1 MHAFGHARIHL
12 KCMNPPQGQQQ
23 RRQQQR
29 QRCQPGLERT
39 RPPQGQISQVYKQR
53 KHKRAVLHQH
63 HKSQRRKQ
71 RRLPEAA
78 ALLLPMQCD
87 ERNAGHRHH
96 GHHIVH
102 HQLIQAHAGSH
113 GKPRRCQRRNQPTP
127 WALSAQRRDGRHA
140 AEQQRSLRHQHP
152 PFAGR
157 LPRDHAAHIIDQ
169 ASRAGRIGSEGDQ
182 RIARSRESIFH
193 EHRAH
198 DQSPVRKIIIV
209 GEHAAVQQK
218 HGIDYQRHQQPQS
231 RRVVSPAPSVQAR
244 DKAQCQRRN
253 TSAIEEAGHRI
264 HPPGQPRQEDQH
276 RLQRQ
281 HKQRYKRAL
290 HPGPHA

>member
-1 MHAFGHARIHL
+1 
-12 KCMNPPQGQQQ
+12 
-23 RRQQQR
+23 
-29 QRCQPGLERT
+29 
-39 RPPQGQISQVYKQR
+39 
-53 KHKRAVLHQH
+53 
-63 HKSQRRKQ
+63 
-71 RRLPEAA
+71 
-78 ALLLPMQCD
+78 MQCD

-209 GEHAAVQQK
+209 GEHAAVQ
-218 HGIDYQRHQQPQS
+218 HETRH
-231 RRVVSPAPSVQAR
+231 RLPAPSAATVPQGSQPCAPPF
-244 DKAQCQRRN
+244 RRRGQSSMPAPQHLRH
-253 TSAIEEAGHRI
+253 TRGRPSDTYTRPA
-264 HPPGQPRQEDQH
+264 PPGRSAPPAATAQT
-276 RLQRQ
+276 
-281 HKQRYKRAL
+281 AV
-290 HPGPHA
+290 